1 MQLFLYFSFKEYV
14 KEAIVRKILDTVY
27 IQKMKQKNIV
37 QRIKQCIIFMC
48 KVFNFRACLD
58 II

>member
-27 IQKMKQKNIV
+27 IQKMKQKNI